1 MPNGIHRTTAN
12 SLPAGLPLHSPAMM
26 IPILMVWLYFA
37 LLVSAMQWPNVFSML
52 LTFLLLGTVPVFML
66 YRLLVLKRQQNQLAK
81 TEDIQSVHA
90 GMRNPDQQDSGKD

>member
-1 MPNGIHRTTAN
+1 
-12 SLPAGLPLHSPAMM
+12 M

-81 TEDIQSVHA
+81 TEDIQSVHT